1 MDSPQVKRVLLRPGL
16 CAVGIWAALLVA
28 GGPKVS
34 LAQSEVDSLIQV
46 LRSEAPYMEKLLACK
61 KLGQLGAAEAVPAL
75 TPLLF
80 QDERLAHAARIAL
93 EAIPDPSAGKAL
105 LESLPRLEGL
115 PRVGVIQSLGVRR
128 EEAAVGA
135 LGKLLAQEDLLAA
148 VAAAN
153 ALGKIA
159 TPEAV
164 SILQERLADSP
175 MPVRKAIANALLEVG
190 ENLCQEGQWVSALQ
204 LFGKVAEAE
213 VPPHIRLAAQRAAI
227 LADKEDWQS
236 RLIRLLRGDRA
247 EFALALEVARL
258 LPPEKV
264 PAILANEVPSQDP
277 ERQSLL
283 AELLGE
289 LGDPTVLPVVLTV
302 AQTGEKPARVAAL
315 KALGRLGDVRAV
327 SLLLKEALHE
337 DSEVALAAREALATL
352 KDPAVDEELVVR
364 LGQSKANTRPAEI
377 LLFVELVGRRRIRAA
392 QPFLVTFLEADDTRL
407 RQAAIASLGQI
418 LGPEDLE
425 ILTERLV
432 RPKAEEDLPSLK
444 EAVRLVCIRAA
455 DREKAAEVLV
465 ASLPKASLEVKHFLY
480 ELLGT
485 VGGQNALNAL
495 AEVAFDPQF
504 QDLVTRVLGQWPGPA
519 AAPLLYRIAK
529 EAADQRFRVRAL
541 RGYVRIARQ
550 FDLPAEQKL
559 AMLRSALSL
568 AERDEER
575 ILAVQALSRI
585 HTVEALEL
593 ATAQLSHEALKP
605 HAAQTILA
613 LAERLA
619 SSHPEDVRRA
629 LEAVLGSVQDPTICK
644 QAETLM
650 QGVPAGKPQR

>member
-1 MDSPQVKRVLLRPGL
+1 MGRSQVRQELVGARLWL
-16 CAVGIWAALLVA
+16 VGIGTAWLVGLGA
-28 GGPKVS
+28 QVS
-34 LAQSEVDSLIQV
+34 WAQSEVDSLIQV

-128 EEAAVGA
+128 EKAAVGA
-135 LGKLLAQEDLLAA
+135 LGELLAQEDLLAA
-148 VAAAN
+148 MAAAN

-236 RLIRLLRGDRA
+236 RLIRLLRGNRA

-264 PAILANEVPSQDP
+264 PAILANEVPKQDP

-465 ASLPKASLEVKHFLY
+465 ASLPKASLEVKYFLY

-495 AEVAFDPQF
+495 AEVAFDPQW

-619 SSHPEDVRRA
+619 PSHPEDVRRA

>member
-1 MDSPQVKRVLLRPGL
+1 MDRSQLKRVSLRPGL
-16 CAVGIWAALLVA
+16 CAVGIWVGLLVA
-28 GGPKVS
+28 LGPRVS
-34 LAQSEVDSLIQV
+34 LAQSEVESLIQV

-80 QDERLAHAARIAL
+80 EDERLSHAARIAL

-128 EEAAVGA
+128 EKAAVGA
-135 LGKLLAQEDLLAA
+135 LGDLLAQGDLLAA
-148 VAAAN
+148 VAAAD

-164 SILQERLADSP
+164 FILQERFADSP
-175 MPVRKAIANALLEVG
+175 MPVRKAIANALLEIG
-190 ENLCQEGQWVSALQ
+190 ENLCQQGERASALQ
-204 LFGKVAEAE
+204 IFAKVAEAE
-213 VPPHIRLAAQRAAI
+213 VPLYVRLAAQRAAI

-236 RLIRLLRGDRA
+236 RLIKLLRGERA

-264 PAILANEVPSQDP
+264 ASTLANEVPNQDP

-315 KALGRLGDVRAV
+315 KALGRLGDVRAI

-337 DSEVALAAREALATL
+337 DAEVASAAREALATL

-364 LGQSKANTRPAEI
+364 LGQSKAGTRPAEI
-377 LLFVELVGRRRIRAA
+377 LLFVELAGRRRIRAA
-392 QPFLVTFLEADDTRL
+392 QPFLVTFLEADDPRL
-407 RQAAIASLGQI
+407 RQAAITSLGQI

-455 DREKAAEVLV
+455 DREKAAEVLA
-465 ASLPKASLEVKHFLY
+465 ASLPKASLEVKNFLY

-495 AEVAFDPQF
+495 AEVAFDPRF
-504 QDLVTRVLGQWPGPA
+504 QDLATRVLGQWQGPA
-519 AAPLLYRIAK
+519 AAPVLYRIAK

-550 FDLPAEQKL
+550 FDLPADQRL

-568 AERDEER
+568 AERNEER

-593 ATAQLSHEALKP
+593 AVAQLSQEPLKP
-605 HAAQTILA
+605 YAAQTILG

-619 SSHPEDVRRA
+619 PSHPEQVRRA
-629 LEAVLGSVQDPTICK
+629 LEAILASVQDPTIRK
-644 QAETLM
+644 QAEILM
-650 QGVPAGKPQR
+650 QAVPAGKPQR

>member
-1 MDSPQVKRVLLRPGL
+1 MDRSQLKRVSLRPGL
-16 CAVGIWAALLVA
+16 CAVGIWVGLLVA
-28 GGPKVS
+28 LGPRVS
-34 LAQSEVDSLIQV
+34 LAQSEVESLIQV

-80 QDERLAHAARIAL
+80 EDERLSHAARIAL

-128 EEAAVGA
+128 EKAAVGA
-135 LGKLLAQEDLLAA
+135 LGDLLAQGDLLAA
-148 VAAAN
+148 VAAAD

-164 SILQERLADSP
+164 FILQERFADSP
-175 MPVRKAIANALLEVG
+175 MPVRKAIANALLEIG
-190 ENLCQEGQWVSALQ
+190 ENLCQQGERASALQ
-204 LFGKVAEAE
+204 IFAKVAEAE
-213 VPPHIRLAAQRAAI
+213 VPLYVRLAAQRAAI

-236 RLIRLLRGDRA
+236 RLIKLLRGERA

-264 PAILANEVPSQDP
+264 ASTLANEVPNQDP

-315 KALGRLGDVRAV
+315 KALGRLGDVRAI

-337 DSEVALAAREALATL
+337 DAEVASAAREALATL

-364 LGQSKANTRPAEI
+364 LGQSKAGTRPAEI
-377 LLFVELVGRRRIRAA
+377 LLFVELAGRRRIRAA
-392 QPFLVTFLEADDTRL
+392 QPFLVTFLEADDPRL
-407 RQAAIASLGQI
+407 RQAAITSLGQI

-444 EAVRLVCIRAA
+444 EAVRLVCIRSA
-455 DREKAAEVLV
+455 DREKAAEVLA
-465 ASLPKASLEVKHFLY
+465 ASLPKASLEVKNFLY

-495 AEVAFDPQF
+495 AEVAFDPRF
-504 QDLVTRVLGQWPGPA
+504 QDLATRVLGQWQGPA
-519 AAPLLYRIAK
+519 AAPVLYRIAK

-550 FDLPAEQKL
+550 FDLPADQRL

-568 AERDEER
+568 AERNEER

-593 ATAQLSHEALKP
+593 AVAQLSQEPLKP
-605 HAAQTILA
+605 YAAQTILG

-619 SSHPEDVRRA
+619 PSHPEQVRRA
-629 LEAVLGSVQDPTICK
+629 LEAILASVQDPTIRK
-644 QAETLM
+644 QAEILM
-650 QGVPAGKPQR
+650 QAVPAGKPQR

>member
-1 MDSPQVKRVLLRPGL
+1 MDRSQLKRVSLRPGL
-16 CAVGIWAALLVA
+16 CAVGIWVGLLVA
-28 GGPKVS
+28 LGPRVS
-34 LAQSEVDSLIQV
+34 LAQSEVESLIQV

-80 QDERLAHAARIAL
+80 EDERLSHAARIAL

-128 EEAAVGA
+128 EKAAVGA
-135 LGKLLAQEDLLAA
+135 FGDLLAQGDLLAA
-148 VAAAN
+148 VAAAD

-164 SILQERLADSP
+164 FILQERFADSP
-175 MPVRKAIANALLEVG
+175 MPVRKAIANALLEIG
-190 ENLCQEGQWVSALQ
+190 EHLCQQGERASALQ
-204 LFGKVAEAE
+204 IFAKVAEAE
-213 VPPHIRLAAQRAAI
+213 VPLYVRLAAQRAAI

-236 RLIRLLRGDRA
+236 RLIKLLRGERA

-264 PAILANEVPSQDP
+264 ASTLANEVPNQDP

-315 KALGRLGDVRAV
+315 KALGRLGDVRAI

-337 DSEVALAAREALATL
+337 DAEVASAAREALATL

-364 LGQSKANTRPAEI
+364 LGQSKAGTRPAEI
-377 LLFVELVGRRRIRAA
+377 LLFVELAGRRRIRAA
-392 QPFLVTFLEADDTRL
+392 QPFLVTFLEADDPRL
-407 RQAAIASLGQI
+407 RQAAITSLGQI

-455 DREKAAEVLV
+455 DREKAAEVLA
-465 ASLPKASLEVKHFLY
+465 ASLPKASLEVKNFLY

-495 AEVAFDPQF
+495 AEVAFDPRF
-504 QDLVTRVLGQWPGPA
+504 QDLATRVLGQWQGPA
-519 AAPLLYRIAK
+519 AAPVLYRIAK

-550 FDLPAEQKL
+550 FDLPADQRL

-568 AERDEER
+568 AERNEER

-593 ATAQLSHEALKP
+593 AVAQLSQEPLKP
-605 HAAQTILA
+605 YAAQTILG

-619 SSHPEDVRRA
+619 PSHPEQVRRA
-629 LEAVLGSVQDPTICK
+629 LEAILASVQDPTIRK
-644 QAETLM
+644 QAEILM
-650 QGVPAGKPQR
+650 QAVPAGKPQR

>member
-1 MDSPQVKRVLLRPGL
+1 MDSSQLKRVSLSPGL
-16 CAVGIWAALLVA
+16 CVVGIGVALLVA
-28 GGPKVS
+28 LGPRGS
-34 LAQSEVDSLIQV
+34 LAQSEVDSLIRV
-46 LRSEAPYMEKLLACK
+46 LRTEAPYMEKLLACK
-61 KLGQLGAAEAVPAL
+61 KLGQLGAAEAVPTL

-80 QDERLAHAARIAL
+80 GDERLSHAARIAL

-105 LESLPRLEGL
+105 LKSLPRLEGL

-128 EEAAVGA
+128 EKAAVGA
-135 LGKLLAQEDLLAA
+135 LGELLAQEDLLAA

-164 SILQERLADSP
+164 SILRERLADSP
-175 MPVRKAIANALLEVG
+175 EPVRNAIADALLEIG
-190 ENLCQEGQWVSALQ
+190 ENLCQQGEWASALE

-213 VPPHIRLAAQRAAI
+213 VPLHIRLAAERAAI
-227 LADKEDWQS
+227 LADKEGWQS
-236 RLIRLLRGDRA
+236 RLIKLLQGERA

-264 PAILANEVPSQDP
+264 PTTLANEVPNQDP

-283 AELLGE
+283 VELLGE
-289 LGDPTVLPVVLTV
+289 LGDPGVLPVVLTV

-315 KALGRLGDVRAV
+315 KALARLGDVRAF
-327 SLLLKEALHE
+327 SLLIKEALHE
-337 DSEVALAAREALATL
+337 DSEVASAAREALATL
-352 KDPAVDEELVVR
+352 KDPAVDKELVVR
-364 LGQSKANTRPAEI
+364 LGQSKPGTRPAEC
-377 LLFVELVGRRRIRAA
+377 LLFVELAGRRRTGAA
-392 QPFLVTFLEADDTRL
+392 QPFLVALLEADDPRL
-407 RQAAIASLGQI
+407 RQAAIGSLGQI
-418 LGPEDLE
+418 LAPEDLE
-425 ILTERLV
+425 ILAERLV

-444 EAVRLVCIRAA
+444 EAVRLVCVRAA

-465 ASLPKASLEVKHFLY
+465 ATLPKASLEVKHFLY
-480 ELLGT
+480 ELLGI

-504 QDLVTRVLGQWPGPA
+504 QDLVTRVLGQWQGPA
-519 AAPLLYRIAK
+519 AAPLLYRIAT

-593 ATAQLSHEALKP
+593 ATAQLSQEPLKP
-605 HAAQTILA
+605 HAAQTILG

-619 SSHPEDVRRA
+619 PSHPEQVRRA
-629 LEAVLGSVQDPTICK
+629 LEAVVESVQEPTVRK

-650 QGVPAGKPQR
+650 QAVPAGKPRR

>member
-1 MDSPQVKRVLLRPGL
+1 MGRSQVRQELVGARLWL
-16 CAVGIWAALLVA
+16 VGIGTAWLVGLGA
-28 GGPKVS
+28 QVS
-34 LAQSEVDSLIQV
+34 WAQSEVDSLIQV

-128 EEAAVGA
+128 EKAAVGV
-135 LGKLLAQEDLLAA
+135 LGELLAQEDLLAA
-148 VAAAN
+148 MAAAN

-264 PAILANEVPSQDP
+264 PAILANEVPKQDP

-364 LGQSKANTRPAEI
+364 LGQSKPNTRPAEI

-495 AEVAFDPQF
+495 AEVAFDPQW

-619 SSHPEDVRRA
+619 PSHPEDVRRA
-629 LEAVLGSVQDPTICK
+629 LEAVLRSVQDPTICK